1 MNVGV
6 NDGFIRL
13 FVGLVLLTFVFF
25 GPQISWG
32 WIGIIG
38 VVTGVLR
45 WCPIYSL
52 AGVNTQKNR

>member
-6 NDGFIRL
+6 NDGFIRV

-38 VVTGVLR
+38 VVTGFMR

-52 AGVNTQKNR
+52 AGLNTQKKQ